1 MNDCSK
7 RIWRGLGAFTND
19 IVVIGEYLAHNET
32 DWGLGCRDAS

>member
-7 RIWRGLGAFTND
+7 RIWRDFGAFTND

-32 DWGLGCRDAS
+32 DWGLGRRDAS